1 MATIIAK
8 ANLGPHNS
16 IYFRYCK
23 WVFTFV
29 SIHYLVICQ
38 PSSRH
43 DPFDWIIYRKP
54 GAIRSFA
61 EGFSYVYIGTESAGI
76 YRYSIYGDRFEA
88 PITRAQGLASN
99 EITAIHFDKR
109 TGILWAATDES
120 LDYTYT
126 REGNWSSNKLDNYNL
141 LSGVKIE
148 QLGSSENYL
157 WALAGTLYLKLDRVS
172 GIFLGSMPFPDEME
186 INWSSGP
193 IRYAEGIDDLLMEY
207 TVMDGWLLN
216 LNTFISPSGK
226 PVRATSIYKGSTNA
240 LWVGSDSGIIFQGDP
255 YIKSFYPLTY
265 GLANTDVQ
273 AMTYEFP
280 SWVGGRAYP
289 GDPGAVTLADP
300 ERGYFTW
307 YEGET
312 AINVDQLEVFG
323 NCSVEN
329 EVWFGGQNAIY
340 VYNQKDDFWRTLDAA
355 RGLPVGRI
363 KALEPDTHFVWVAS
377 AYEIK
382 KINIKTKRSE
392 ASVLSS
398 SLQNNFVHDIA
409 LINNKL
415 WVSTE
420 YMLFCYDIN
429 SETLLPF
436 RYVGNVDSIINRIEP
451 MTKFFALHADETK
464 LYAGTN
470 QGIIAY
476 NNVNSSWKLIAEPT
490 IYNNDFV
497 RELNVFK
504 KQLFI
509 ITGRGLTRMNLKKQF
524 QRQYNYPFIGNVND
538 LHVTGHI
545 KVIDIANEWI
555 IILSLKLFFQIH
567 SGQSPTG
574 NNK

>member
-1 MATIIAK
+1 MAIIIAK
-8 ANLGPHNS
+8 VNLGLHNS
-16 IYFRYCK
+16 LYYRYCK
-23 WVFTFV
+23 WVFIFI
-29 SIHYLVICQ
+29 SIHCLILCQ

-43 DPFDWIIYRKP
+43 DPFDWIVYKKP
-54 GAIRSFA
+54 GKIRSFA
-61 EGFSYVYIGTESAGI
+61 EGFSYIYIGTESAGI

-109 TGILWAATDES
+109 TGTLWAATDES

-126 REGNWSSNKLDNYNL
+126 REGNWSSNNLDNYNL
-141 LSGVKIE
+141 LSSVKIE

-172 GIFLGSMPFPDEME
+172 GIFLGSFSFPDEME

-216 LNTFISPSGK
+216 LNTFISPVGK
-226 PVRATSIYKGSTNA
+226 SVRATSIYKGSTNT

-255 YIKSFYPLTY
+255 YMKSFYPLTF

-273 AMTYEFP
+273 AMTDEFP
-280 SWVGGRAYP
+280 SWVGGRTYP
-289 GDPGAVTLADP
+289 GNPGAVTLADP

-307 YEGET
+307 FEGET
-312 AINVDQLEVFG
+312 AINIDQLEVFG
-323 NCSVEN
+323 SCSVGN

-340 VYNQKDDFWRTLDAA
+340 VYNRKDDFWRTLDAA
-355 RGLPVGRI
+355 RGLPVGKI

-377 AYEIK
+377 AYEVK

-392 ASVLSS
+392 ASLLSS
-398 SLQNNFVHDIA
+398 LLQNNFVHDIV
-409 LINNKL
+409 LIKNKL

-436 RYVGNVDSIINRIEP
+436 RYVGNVDSIINRIET
-451 MTKFFALHADETK
+451 MTKFFALDSDENK

-476 NNVNSSWKLIAEPT
+476 NDVNSYWELVAEPT

-497 RELNVFK
+497 RELNIYK

-509 ITGRGLTRMNLKKQF
+509 ITDRGLTRMHMKKQF
-524 QRQYNYPFIGNVND
+524 KQQYNYPFIGNVND
-538 LHVTGHI
+538 IYVTR
-545 KVIDIANEWI
+545 D
-555 IILSLKLFFQIH
+555 KLWLA
-567 SGQSPTG
+567 T
-574 NNK
+574 NNGLIQFNWKKDL

>member
-1 MATIIAK
+1 MATIISK
-8 ANLGPHNS
+8 VNLGLHDTL
-16 IYFRYCK
+16 YYRYCK
-23 WVFTFV
+23 WIFTFI
-29 SIHYLVICQ
+29 SMHYLVLCQ
-38 PSSRH
+38 PSTRH
-43 DPFDWIIYRKP
+43 DPFDWIIYKKP
-54 GAIRSFA
+54 GKIRSFA
-61 EGFSYVYIGTESAGI
+61 EGFSYIYIGTGSAGI

-109 TGILWAATDES
+109 TGTLWAATDES

-172 GIFLGSMPFPDEME
+172 GIFLGSFPFPDEME

-193 IRYAEGIDDLLMEY
+193 IRYAEGIGELLMDY

-216 LNTFISPSGK
+216 LNTFISPFGK
-226 PVRATSIYKGSTNA
+226 HVRATSIYKGSTNT
-240 LWVGSDSGIIFQGDP
+240 LWVGSDSGIIFKGDP
-255 YIKSFYPLTY
+255 YMKSFYPLTY

-280 SWVGGRAYP
+280 SWVGGRTYL
-289 GDPGAVTLADP
+289 GDPGAVTLTDP

-307 YEGET
+307 FEGET
-312 AINVDQLEVFG
+312 TINIDQLEVFG
-323 NCSVEN
+323 NCSVGN
-329 EVWFGGQNAIY
+329 EVWFGGQNAIF
-340 VYNQKDDFWRTLDAA
+340 VYNRKDDFWRTLDAA

-363 KALEPDTHFVWVAS
+363 KVLEPDTHFVWVAS

-382 KINIKTKRSE
+382 KINIKSKRSE
-392 ASVLSS
+392 ASLLSS
-398 SLQNNFVHDIA
+398 SLQNNFVHDIV

-420 YMLFCYDIN
+420 YMLFCYDIY

-451 MTKFFALHADETK
+451 MTKFFALDSDENK

-476 NNVNSSWKLIAEPT
+476 NDVNSSWELVAEPT
-490 IYNNDFV
+490 VYNNDFI
-497 RELNVFK
+497 RELNIYK

-509 ITGRGLTRMNLKKQF
+509 ITNRGLTRMHMKKQF
-524 QRQYNYPFIGNVND
+524 QQQYNYPFIGNVND
-538 LHVTGHI
+538 LYVTR
-545 KVIDIANEWI
+545 D
-555 IILSLKLFFQIH
+555 KLWLATDNGLIQF
-567 SGQSPTG
+567 
-574 NNK
+574 NWKNDL

>member
-8 ANLGPHNS
+8 TNFGRHNT
-16 IYFRYCK
+16 IYHRYWK
-23 WVFTFV
+23 WIFTFV
-29 SIHYLVICQ
+29 SIHYFVICQ
-38 PSSRH
+38 PNSRH
-43 DPFDWIIYRKP
+43 DPFDWVIFRKP
-54 GAIRSFA
+54 GAIRSFT
-61 EGFSYVYIGTESAGI
+61 EGFSYIYIGTESAGI
-76 YRYSIYGDRFEA
+76 YRYSIYGHRFEV
-88 PITRAQGLASN
+88 PITRAQGLSSN

-109 TGILWAATDES
+109 TGTLWAATDES

-126 REGNWSSNKLDNYNL
+126 REGNWSSKRLDNYNL

-148 QLGSSENYL
+148 QLGSSKNYL

-193 IRYAEGIDDLLMEY
+193 IRYAEGVDDLLMEY

-216 LNTFISPSGK
+216 LDTFISPFGK
-226 PVRATSIYKGSTNA
+226 TVRATTIYKGSTNA

-255 YIKSFYPLTY
+255 YLKSFYPLTY

-280 SWVGGRAYP
+280 SWLGGRTYP
-289 GDPGAVTLADP
+289 GDPGAVTLVDP

-307 YEGET
+307 FEGET

-355 RGLPVGRI
+355 RGLPIGRI

-377 AYEIK
+377 AYEIE

-392 ASVLSS
+392 ASTLSG
-398 SLQNNFVHDIA
+398 SLQNNFIHDIA

-420 YMLFCYDIN
+420 YMLLCYDIY

-436 RYVGNVDSIINRIEP
+436 RHVGNIDAINDRLEP
-451 MTKFFALHADETK
+451 MTRFFALHADETK

-476 NNVNSSWKLIAEPT
+476 NNVNSSWELIAEPT

-497 RELNVFK
+497 KELNVYK

-509 ITGRGLTRMNLKKQF
+509 ITERGLIRMHMKRQF
-524 QRQYNYPFIGNVND
+524 QRLYNYPFIGIVND
-538 LHVTGHI
+538 LYVTRDRLWLATDNGLI
-545 KVIDIANEWI
+545 QFSWKKD
-555 IILSLKLFFQIH
+555 L
-567 SGQSPTG
+567 
-574 NNK
+574 

>member
-8 ANLGPHNS
+8 ANLGRHNS

-148 QLGSSENYL
+148 QLGSSKNYL
-157 WALAGTLYLKLDRVS
+157 WALVGTLYLKLDRVS

-216 LNTFISPSGK
+216 LNTFISPFGK
-226 PVRATSIYKGSTNA
+226 QVRATTIYKGSTNA

-255 YIKSFYPLTY
+255 YLKSFYPLTY
-265 GLANTDVQ
+265 GLANMDVQ
-273 AMTYEFP
+273 AMTNEFP
-280 SWVGGRAYP
+280 FWVGGRIYP

-307 YEGET
+307 FEGET
-312 AINVDQLEVFG
+312 EINVDQLEVFG
-323 NCSVEN
+323 NCRVDN
-329 EVWFGGQNAIY
+329 EVWFGGKNTIY

-355 RGLPVGRI
+355 RGLPIGRI
-363 KALEPDTHFVWVAS
+363 KVLEPDTHFVWVAT

-382 KINIKTKRSE
+382 KLNIKTKRSE

-398 SLQNNFVHDIA
+398 LLQNNFVHDIA

-420 YMLFCYDIN
+420 YMLFCYDIY

-436 RYVGNVDSIINRIEP
+436 RYVGNVDAIIDRIEP

-476 NNVNSSWKLIAEPT
+476 NNVNLSWELIAEPT

-497 RELNVFK
+497 KELNVYK

-509 ITGRGLTRMNLKKQF
+509 ITGRGLTRMDMKKQF

-538 LHVTGHI
+538 LYVMRDRLWLATDNGLI
-545 KVIDIANEWI
+545 QFNWKKD
-555 IILSLKLFFQIH
+555 L
-567 SGQSPTG
+567 
-574 NNK
+574 

>member
-8 ANLGPHNS
+8 TNFGRHNT
-16 IYFRYCK
+16 IYHRYWK
-23 WVFTFV
+23 WIFTFV
-29 SIHYLVICQ
+29 SIHYFVICQ
-38 PSSRH
+38 PNSRH
-43 DPFDWIIYRKP
+43 DPFDWVIFRKP
-54 GAIRSFA
+54 GAIRSFT
-61 EGFSYVYIGTESAGI
+61 EGFSYIYIGTESAGI
-76 YRYSIYGDRFEA
+76 YRYSIYGHRFEV
-88 PITRAQGLASN
+88 PITRAQGLSSN

-109 TGILWAATDES
+109 TGTLWAATDES

-126 REGNWSSNKLDNYNL
+126 REGNWSSKRLDNYNL

-148 QLGSSENYL
+148 QLGSSKNYL
-157 WALAGTLYLKLDRVS
+157 WALAGTLYLKLDRLS

-193 IRYAEGIDDLLMEY
+193 IRYAEGVDDLLMEY

-216 LNTFISPSGK
+216 LDTFISPFGK
-226 PVRATSIYKGSTNA
+226 TVRATTIYKGSTNA

-255 YIKSFYPLTY
+255 YMKSFYPLTY

-280 SWVGGRAYP
+280 SWLGGRTHP
-289 GDPGAVTLADP
+289 GDPGAVTLVDP

-307 YEGET
+307 FEGET

-355 RGLPVGRI
+355 RGLPIGRI

-392 ASVLSS
+392 ASTLSG
-398 SLQNNFVHDIA
+398 SLQNNFIHDIA

-420 YMLFCYDIN
+420 YMLLCYDID

-436 RYVGNVDSIINRIEP
+436 RHVGNVDAINDRLEP
-451 MTKFFALHADETK
+451 MTRFFALHADETK

-476 NNVNSSWKLIAEPT
+476 NNVNSSWEVIAEPT

-497 RELNVFK
+497 KELNVYK

-509 ITGRGLTRMNLKKQF
+509 ITERGLTRMHMKKQF
-524 QRQYNYPFIGNVND
+524 QRQYNYPFIGIVND
-538 LHVTGHI
+538 LYVTRDRLWLATDNGLI
-545 KVIDIANEWI
+545 QFSWKKD
-555 IILSLKLFFQIH
+555 L
-567 SGQSPTG
+567 
-574 NNK
+574 

>member
-8 ANLGPHNS
+8 TNFGRHNT
-16 IYFRYCK
+16 IYHRYWK
-23 WVFTFV
+23 WIFTFV
-29 SIHYLVICQ
+29 SIHYFVICQ
-38 PSSRH
+38 PNSRH
-43 DPFDWIIYRKP
+43 DPFDWVIFRKP
-54 GAIRSFA
+54 GAIRSFT
-61 EGFSYVYIGTESAGI
+61 EGFSYIYIGTESAGI
-76 YRYSIYGDRFEA
+76 YRYSIYGHRFEV
-88 PITRAQGLASN
+88 PITRAQGLSSN

-109 TGILWAATDES
+109 TGTLWAATDES

-126 REGNWSSNKLDNYNL
+126 REGNWSSKRLDNYNL

-148 QLGSSENYL
+148 QLGSSKNYL

-193 IRYAEGIDDLLMEY
+193 IRYAEGVDDLLMEY

-216 LNTFISPSGK
+216 LDTFISPFGK
-226 PVRATSIYKGSTNA
+226 TVRATTIYKGSTNA

-255 YIKSFYPLTY
+255 YLKSFYPLTY

-280 SWVGGRAYP
+280 SWLGGRTHP
-289 GDPGAVTLADP
+289 GDPGAVTLVDP

-307 YEGET
+307 FEGET

-355 RGLPVGRI
+355 RGLPIGRI

-377 AYEIK
+377 AYEIE

-392 ASVLSS
+392 ASTLSG
-398 SLQNNFVHDIA
+398 SLQNNFIHDIA

-420 YMLFCYDIN
+420 YMLLCYDIY

-436 RYVGNVDSIINRIEP
+436 RHVGNIDAINDRLEP
-451 MTKFFALHADETK
+451 MTRFFALHADETK

-476 NNVNSSWKLIAEPT
+476 NNVNSSWEVIAEPT

-497 RELNVFK
+497 KELNVYK

-509 ITGRGLTRMNLKKQF
+509 ITERGLTRMHMKKQF
-524 QRQYNYPFIGNVND
+524 QRQYNYPFIGIVND
-538 LHVTGHI
+538 LYVTRDRLWLATDNGLI
-545 KVIDIANEWI
+545 QFSWKKD
-555 IILSLKLFFQIH
+555 L
-567 SGQSPTG
+567 
-574 NNK
+574 

>member
-8 ANLGPHNS
+8 ANLGRQNFL
-16 IYFRYCK
+16 YYRYCK
-23 WVFTFV
+23 WVFTFI
-29 SIHYLVICQ
+29 SMHYLVLCQ
-38 PSSRH
+38 PNSRH

-54 GAIRSFA
+54 GTIRSFA
-61 EGFSYVYIGTESAGI
+61 EGFSYIYIGTESAGI
-76 YRYSIYGDRFEA
+76 YRYSIYGNRFEA

-99 EITAIHFDKR
+99 EIIAIHFDKR
-109 TGILWAATDES
+109 TGTLWAATDES

-126 REGNWSSNKLDNYNL
+126 REGNWSSNKLDSYNL

-172 GIFLGSMPFPDEME
+172 GVFLGSMAFPDEME

-193 IRYAEGIDDLLMEY
+193 IRYAEGINDLLMEY
-207 TVMDGWLLN
+207 SVMDGWLLN
-216 LNTFISPSGK
+216 LDTFISPFGK
-226 PVRATSIYKGSTNA
+226 TVRATTIYKGSTKA
-240 LWVGSDSGIIFQGDP
+240 LWVGTDSGIIFQGDP
-255 YIKSFYPLTY
+255 YMKSFYPLTY

-280 SWVGGRAYP
+280 SWVGGRIYP

-307 YEGET
+307 FEGET

-323 NCSVEN
+323 NCIVGN

-340 VYNQKDDFWRTLDAA
+340 VYNQKDDFWRTLDAT

-377 AYEIK
+377 AYEVK

-392 ASVLSS
+392 ASLLSRL
-398 SLQNNFVHDIA
+398 LQNNFVHDIV

-451 MTKFFALHADETK
+451 MTKFFALDSDENK

-476 NNVNSSWKLIAEPT
+476 NDVNSYWELVAEPT

-497 RELNVFK
+497 RELNIYK

-509 ITGRGLTRMNLKKQF
+509 ITDRGLTRMHMKKQF
-524 QRQYNYPFIGNVND
+524 KQQYNYPFIGNVND
-538 LHVTGHI
+538 IYVTR
-545 KVIDIANEWI
+545 D
-555 IILSLKLFFQIH
+555 KLWLATDNGLIQF
-567 SGQSPTG
+567 
-574 NNK
+574 NWKKDL

>member
-1 MATIIAK
+1 M
-8 ANLGPHNS
+8 
-16 IYFRYCK
+16 
-23 WVFTFV
+23 
-29 SIHYLVICQ
+29 HYLVLCQ
-38 PSSRH
+38 PSTRH
-43 DPFDWIIYRKP
+43 DPFDWIIYKKP
-54 GAIRSFA
+54 GKIRSFA
-61 EGFSYVYIGTESAGI
+61 EGFSYIYIGTGSAGI

-109 TGILWAATDES
+109 TGTLWAATDES

-172 GIFLGSMPFPDEME
+172 GIFLGSFPFPDEME

-193 IRYAEGIDDLLMEY
+193 IRYAEGIGELLMDY

-216 LNTFISPSGK
+216 LNTFISPFGK
-226 PVRATSIYKGSTNA
+226 YVRATSIYKGSTNT
-240 LWVGSDSGIIFQGDP
+240 LWVGSDSGIIFKGDP
-255 YIKSFYPLTY
+255 YMKSFYPLTY

-280 SWVGGRAYP
+280 SWVGGRTYP
-289 GDPGAVTLADP
+289 GDPGAVTLTDP

-307 YEGET
+307 FEGET
-312 AINVDQLEVFG
+312 TINIDQLEVFG
-323 NCSVEN
+323 NCSVGN
-329 EVWFGGQNAIY
+329 EVWFGGKNAIF
-340 VYNQKDDFWRTLDAA
+340 VYNRKDDFWRTLDAA

-363 KALEPDTHFVWVAS
+363 KVLEPDTHFVWVAS

-382 KINIKTKRSE
+382 KINIKSKRSE
-392 ASVLSS
+392 ASLLSS
-398 SLQNNFVHDIA
+398 SLQNNFVHDIV

-420 YMLFCYDIN
+420 YMLFCYDIY

-451 MTKFFALHADETK
+451 MTKFFALDSDENK

-476 NNVNSSWKLIAEPT
+476 NDVNSSWELVAEPT
-490 IYNNDFV
+490 VYNNDFI
-497 RELNVFK
+497 RELNIYK

-509 ITGRGLTRMNLKKQF
+509 ITDRGLTRMHMKKQF
-524 QRQYNYPFIGNVND
+524 QQHYNYPFIGNVND
-538 LHVTGHI
+538 LYVTRDRLWLATDNGLI
-545 KVIDIANEWI
+545 QFNWKND
-555 IILSLKLFFQIH
+555 L
-567 SGQSPTG
+567 
-574 NNK
+574 

>member
-8 ANLGPHNS
+8 ANLGRQNFL
-16 IYFRYCK
+16 YYRYCK
-23 WVFTFV
+23 WVFTFI
-29 SIHYLVICQ
+29 SIHYLVLCQ

-54 GAIRSFA
+54 GTIRSFA
-61 EGFSYVYIGTESAGI
+61 EGFSYIYIGTESAGI

-99 EITAIHFDKR
+99 EIIAIHFDKR
-109 TGILWAATDES
+109 TGTLWAATDES

-126 REGNWSSNKLDNYNL
+126 REGNWSSNKLDSYNL

-172 GIFLGSMPFPDEME
+172 GIFLGSMAFPDEME

-193 IRYAEGIDDLLMEY
+193 IRYAEGINDLLMEY
-207 TVMDGWLLN
+207 SVMDGWLLN
-216 LNTFISPSGK
+216 LDTFISPFGK
-226 PVRATSIYKGSTNA
+226 TVRATTIYKGSTNA
-240 LWVGSDSGIIFQGDP
+240 LWVGTDSGIIFQGDP
-255 YIKSFYPLTY
+255 YMKSFYPLTY

-280 SWVGGRAYP
+280 SWVGGRTYP

-307 YEGET
+307 FEGET
-312 AINVDQLEVFG
+312 EINVDQLEVFG
-323 NCSVEN
+323 NCIVGN

-377 AYEIK
+377 AYEIE

-398 SLQNNFVHDIA
+398 SLQNNFIHDIA

-420 YMLFCYDIN
+420 YMLFCYDID

-436 RYVGNVDSIINRIEP
+436 RYVGNVDAIIDRIEP
-451 MTKFFALHADETK
+451 MTKIFALHADETK
-464 LYAGTN
+464 LYVGTN

-476 NNVNSSWKLIAEPT
+476 NIVNSSWELIAEPT

-497 RELNVFK
+497 SELNVYK

-509 ITGRGLTRMNLKKQF
+509 ITERGLIRLHMKNQF

-538 LHVTGHI
+538 LYVTRDRLWLATDNGLI
-545 KVIDIANEWI
+545 QFSWKKD
-555 IILSLKLFFQIH
+555 L
-567 SGQSPTG
+567 
-574 NNK
+574 

>member
-8 ANLGPHNS
+8 VNLGLHNPL
-16 IYFRYCK
+16 YYRYCK
-23 WVFTFV
+23 WVFAFI
-29 SIHYLVICQ
+29 SIHYLVLCQ

-43 DPFDWIIYRKP
+43 DPFDWIVYKKP
-54 GAIRSFA
+54 GKIRSFA
-61 EGFSYVYIGTESAGI
+61 EGFSYIYIGTESAGI
-76 YRYSIYGDRFEA
+76 YRYSIYGDRFEP

-109 TGILWAATDES
+109 TGTLWAATDES

-141 LSGVKIE
+141 LSSVKIE

-172 GIFLGSMPFPDEME
+172 GTFLGSFSFPDEME

-216 LNTFISPSGK
+216 LNTFISPVGK
-226 PVRATSIYKGSTNA
+226 PVRATSIYRGSTNT

-255 YIKSFYPLTY
+255 YMKSFYPLTF

-300 ERGYFTW
+300 DRGYFTW
-307 YEGET
+307 IEGET
-312 AINVDQLEVFG
+312 VINVDQLEVFG
-323 NCSVEN
+323 NCSIGN

-377 AYEIK
+377 AYEVK

-392 ASVLSS
+392 ASLLSS
-398 SLQNNFVHDIA
+398 LLQNNFVHDIV

-451 MTKFFALHADETK
+451 MTKFFALDSYENK

-470 QGIIAY
+470 QGIIVY
-476 NNVNSSWKLIAEPT
+476 NDVNSYWELVAEPT

-497 RELNVFK
+497 RELNIYK

-509 ITGRGLTRMNLKKQF
+509 ITDRGLTRMQMENQFKQ
-524 QRQYNYPFIGNVND
+524 QYNYPFIGNVND
-538 LHVTGHI
+538 IYVTR
-545 KVIDIANEWI
+545 D
-555 IILSLKLFFQIH
+555 KLWLATDNGLIQF
-567 SGQSPTG
+567 
-574 NNK
+574 NWKKDL

>member
-8 ANLGPHNS
+8 ANFGRPNS
-16 IYFRYCK
+16 LYYRYCK
-23 WVFTFV
+23 WIFAFIN
-29 SIHYLVICQ
+29 IHYLVFCQ

-43 DPFDWIIYRKP
+43 DPFDWIVYRKP
-54 GAIRSFA
+54 GTIRSFA
-61 EGFSYVYIGTESAGI
+61 EGFSYIYIGTESAGI

-99 EITAIHFDKR
+99 EISAIHFDKR
-109 TGILWAATDES
+109 TGTLWAATDES

-193 IRYAEGIDDLLMEY
+193 IRYAEGINDLLMEY
-207 TVMDGWLLN
+207 SVMDGWLLN
-216 LNTFISPSGK
+216 LDTFISPLGK
-226 PVRATSIYKGSTNA
+226 TVRATTIYKGRTNA
-240 LWVGSDSGIIFQGDP
+240 LWVGTESGIIFQGDP
-255 YIKSFYPLTY
+255 YMKSFYPLTY

-307 YEGET
+307 FEGEMS
-312 AINVDQLEVFG
+312 INVDQLEVFG
-323 NCSVEN
+323 NCSVAN
-329 EVWFGGQNAIY
+329 EVWFGGQNTIY
-340 VYNQKDDFWRTLDAA
+340 VYNQKDDFWRTLDVA

-398 SLQNNFVHDIA
+398 SLQNNFIHDIA

-429 SETLLPF
+429 SETMLPF
-436 RYVGNVDSIINRIEP
+436 RYVGNVDAIIDRIEP
-451 MTKFFALHADETK
+451 MTKFFALDSYETT

-476 NNVNSSWKLIAEPT
+476 NDVNSSWELIAEPT

-497 RELNVFK
+497 RELNVYK

-509 ITGRGLTRMNLKKQF
+509 ITDRGLIRFHMKKQF
-524 QRQYNYPFIGNVND
+524 RRQYNYPFIGNVND
-538 LHVTGHI
+538 LYVTRDRLWLATDNGLI
-545 KVIDIANEWI
+545 QFSWKKD
-555 IILSLKLFFQIH
+555 L
-567 SGQSPTG
+567 
-574 NNK
+574 

>member
-1 MATIIAK
+1 MATIISK
-8 ANLGPHNS
+8 VNLGLHDTL
-16 IYFRYCK
+16 YYRYCN
-23 WVFTFV
+23 WIFTFI
-29 SIHYLVICQ
+29 SMHYLVLCQ
-38 PSSRH
+38 PSTRH
-43 DPFDWIIYRKP
+43 DPFDWIIYKKP
-54 GAIRSFA
+54 GKIRSFA
-61 EGFSYVYIGTESAGI
+61 EGFSYIYIGTGSAGI

-109 TGILWAATDES
+109 TGTLWAATDES

-172 GIFLGSMPFPDEME
+172 GIFLGSFPFPDEME

-193 IRYAEGIDDLLMEY
+193 IRYAEGIGELLMDY

-216 LNTFISPSGK
+216 LNTFISPFGK
-226 PVRATSIYKGSTNA
+226 YVRATSIYKGSTNA
-240 LWVGSDSGIIFQGDP
+240 LWVGSDSGIIFKGDP
-255 YIKSFYPLTY
+255 YMKSFYPLTY

-280 SWVGGRAYP
+280 SWVGGRTYP
-289 GDPGAVTLADP
+289 GDPGAVTLTDP

-307 YEGET
+307 FEGET
-312 AINVDQLEVFG
+312 TINIDQLEVFG
-323 NCSVEN
+323 NCSVGN
-329 EVWFGGQNAIY
+329 EVWFGGKNAIY
-340 VYNQKDDFWRTLDAA
+340 VYNRKDDFWRTLDAA

-363 KALEPDTHFVWVAS
+363 KVLEPDTHFVWVAS

-382 KINIKTKRSE
+382 KINIKSKRSE
-392 ASVLSS
+392 ASLLSS
-398 SLQNNFVHDIA
+398 SLQNNFIHDIV
-409 LINNKL
+409 LINIKL

-420 YMLFCYDIN
+420 YMLFCYDIY

-451 MTKFFALHADETK
+451 MTKFFALDSDENK

-470 QGIIAY
+470 QGIISY
-476 NNVNSSWKLIAEPT
+476 NDVNSYWELVAEPT

-497 RELNVFK
+497 RELNIYK

-509 ITGRGLTRMNLKKQF
+509 ITDRGLTRMHMKKQF
-524 QRQYNYPFIGNVND
+524 QQQYNYPFIGNVND
-538 LHVTGHI
+538 LYVTR
-545 KVIDIANEWI
+545 D
-555 IILSLKLFFQIH
+555 KLWLATDNGLIQF
-567 SGQSPTG
+567 
-574 NNK
+574 NWKNDL

>member
-8 ANLGPHNS
+8 TNFGRHNT
-16 IYFRYCK
+16 IYHRYWK
-23 WVFTFV
+23 WIFTFV
-29 SIHYLVICQ
+29 SIHYFVICQ
-38 PSSRH
+38 PNSRH
-43 DPFDWIIYRKP
+43 DPFDWVIFRKP
-54 GAIRSFA
+54 GAIRSFT
-61 EGFSYVYIGTESAGI
+61 EGFSYIYIGTESAGI
-76 YRYSIYGDRFEA
+76 YRYSIYGHRFEV
-88 PITRAQGLASN
+88 PITRAQGLSSN

-109 TGILWAATDES
+109 TGTLWAATDES

-126 REGNWSSNKLDNYNL
+126 REGNWSSKRLDNYNL

-148 QLGSSENYL
+148 QLGSSKNYL
-157 WALAGTLYLKLDRVS
+157 WALAGTLYLKLDRLS

-193 IRYAEGIDDLLMEY
+193 IRYAEGVDDLLMEY
-207 TVMDGWLLN
+207 TVMAGWLLN
-216 LNTFISPSGK
+216 LDTFISPFGK
-226 PVRATSIYKGSTNA
+226 TVRATTIYKGSTNA

-255 YIKSFYPLTY
+255 YLKSFYPLTY

-280 SWVGGRAYP
+280 SWLGGRTHP
-289 GDPGAVTLADP
+289 GDPGAVTLVDP

-307 YEGET
+307 FEGET

-355 RGLPVGRI
+355 RGLPIGRI
-363 KALEPDTHFVWVAS
+363 KAIEPDTHFVWVAS
-377 AYEIK
+377 AYEIE

-392 ASVLSS
+392 ASTLSG
-398 SLQNNFVHDIA
+398 SLQNNFIHDIA

-420 YMLFCYDIN
+420 YMLFCYDID

-436 RYVGNVDSIINRIEP
+436 RHVGNVDAINDRLEP
-451 MTKFFALHADETK
+451 MTRFFALHADETK

-476 NNVNSSWKLIAEPT
+476 NNVNSSWEVIAEPT

-497 RELNVFK
+497 KELNVYK

-509 ITGRGLTRMNLKKQF
+509 ITDRGLTRMHMKKQF
-524 QRQYNYPFIGNVND
+524 HRQYNYPFIGIVND
-538 LHVTGHI
+538 LYVTRDRLWLATDNGLI
-545 KVIDIANEWI
+545 QFSWKKD
-555 IILSLKLFFQIH
+555 L
-567 SGQSPTG
+567 
-574 NNK
+574 

>member
-1 MATIIAK
+1 MATIISK
-8 ANLGPHNS
+8 VNLGLHDTL
-16 IYFRYCK
+16 YYRYCK
-23 WVFTFV
+23 WIFTF
-29 SIHYLVICQ
+29 INMHYLVLCQ
-38 PSSRH
+38 PSTRH
-43 DPFDWIIYRKP
+43 DPFDWIIYKKP
-54 GAIRSFA
+54 GKIRSFA
-61 EGFSYVYIGTESAGI
+61 EGFSYIYIGTGSAGI

-109 TGILWAATDES
+109 TGTLWAATDES

-172 GIFLGSMPFPDEME
+172 GIFLGSFPFPDEME

-193 IRYAEGIDDLLMEY
+193 IRYAEGIGELLMDY

-216 LNTFISPSGK
+216 LNTFISPFGK
-226 PVRATSIYKGSTNA
+226 YVRATSIYKGSTNT
-240 LWVGSDSGIIFQGDP
+240 LWVGSDSGIIFKGDP
-255 YIKSFYPLTY
+255 YMKSFYPLTY

-280 SWVGGRAYP
+280 SWVGGRTYP
-289 GDPGAVTLADP
+289 GDPGAVTLTDP

-307 YEGET
+307 FEGET
-312 AINVDQLEVFG
+312 TINIDQLEVFG
-323 NCSVEN
+323 NCSVGN
-329 EVWFGGQNAIY
+329 EVWFGGKNAIF
-340 VYNQKDDFWRTLDAA
+340 VYNRKDDFWRTLDAA

-363 KALEPDTHFVWVAS
+363 KVLAPDTHFVWVAS

-382 KINIKTKRSE
+382 KINIKSKRSE
-392 ASVLSS
+392 ASLLSS
-398 SLQNNFVHDIA
+398 SLQNNFIHDIV

-420 YMLFCYDIN
+420 YMLFCYDIY

-451 MTKFFALHADETK
+451 MTKFFALDSDENK

-476 NNVNSSWKLIAEPT
+476 NDVNSSWELVAEPT
-490 IYNNDFV
+490 VYNNDFI
-497 RELNVFK
+497 RELNIYK

-509 ITGRGLTRMNLKKQF
+509 ITDRGLTRMHMKKQF
-524 QRQYNYPFIGNVND
+524 QQHYNYPFIGNVND
-538 LHVTGHI
+538 LYVTRDRLWLATDNGLI
-545 KVIDIANEWI
+545 QFNWKND
-555 IILSLKLFFQIH
+555 L
-567 SGQSPTG
+567 
-574 NNK
+574 

>member
-8 ANLGPHNS
+8 ANLGHHNS
-16 IYFRYCK
+16 LYYRYCK
-23 WVFTFV
+23 LVFTFI
-29 SIHYLVICQ
+29 SIHYLVLCQ

-54 GAIRSFA
+54 GTIRSFA
-61 EGFSYVYIGTESAGI
+61 EGFSYIYIGTESAGI

-99 EITAIHFDKR
+99 EISAIHFDKR
-109 TGILWAATDES
+109 TGTLWAATDES

-141 LSGVKIE
+141 LSGVKIK

-193 IRYAEGIDDLLMEY
+193 IRYAEGINDLLMEY
-207 TVMDGWLLN
+207 SVMDGWLLN
-216 LNTFISPSGK
+216 LDTFISPFGK
-226 PVRATSIYKGSTNA
+226 TVRSTTIYKGNTNA
-240 LWVGSDSGIIFQGDP
+240 LWVGTDSGIIFQGDP
-255 YIKSFYPLTY
+255 YMKSFYPLTY

-280 SWVGGRAYP
+280 SWVGGRTYP

-307 YEGET
+307 FEGET
-312 AINVDQLEVFG
+312 EINVDQLEVFG
-323 NCSVEN
+323 NCIVGN

-377 AYEIK
+377 AYEIE

-398 SLQNNFVHDIA
+398 SLQNNFIHDIA

-420 YMLFCYDIN
+420 YMLFCYDID

-436 RYVGNVDSIINRIEP
+436 RYVGNVDAIIDRIEP
-451 MTKFFALHADETK
+451 MTKIFALHADETK
-464 LYAGTN
+464 LYVGTN

-476 NNVNSSWKLIAEPT
+476 NIVNSSWELIAEPT

-497 RELNVFK
+497 RELNVYK

-509 ITGRGLTRMNLKKQF
+509 ITERGLIRLHMKKQF
-524 QRQYNYPFIGNVND
+524 QRQYNYSFIGNVND
-538 LHVTGHI
+538 LYVTGDRLWLATDNGLI
-545 KVIDIANEWI
+545 QFNWKKD
-555 IILSLKLFFQIH
+555 L
-567 SGQSPTG
+567 
-574 NNK
+574 

>member
-8 ANLGPHNS
+8 ANLGRHNLL
-16 IYFRYCK
+16 YYRYCK
-23 WVFTFV
+23 WVFTFI
-29 SIHYLVICQ
+29 SIHYLVLCQ

-43 DPFDWIIYRKP
+43 DPFDWIVYKKP
-54 GAIRSFA
+54 GKIRSFA
-61 EGFSYVYIGTESAGI
+61 EGFSYIYIGTESAGI

-109 TGILWAATDES
+109 TGTLWAATDES

-126 REGNWSSNKLDNYNL
+126 REGNWTSNKLDNYNL

-172 GIFLGSMPFPDEME
+172 GIFLGSFPFPDEMG

-216 LNTFISPSGK
+216 LNTFISPVGK
-226 PVRATSIYKGSTNA
+226 PVRATSIYKGSTNT

-255 YIKSFYPLTY
+255 YMKSFYPLTY

-289 GDPGAVTLADP
+289 GDPGAVTLVDP

-323 NCSVEN
+323 SCSVDN

-340 VYNQKDDFWRTLDAA
+340 VYNRKDDFWRTLDAT

-363 KALEPDTHFVWVAS
+363 KAL
-377 AYEIK
+377 
-382 KINIKTKRSE
+382 
-392 ASVLSS
+392 
-398 SLQNNFVHDIA
+398 
-409 LINNKL
+409 
-415 WVSTE
+415 
-420 YMLFCYDIN
+420 
-429 SETLLPF
+429 
-436 RYVGNVDSIINRIEP
+436 
-451 MTKFFALHADETK
+451 
-464 LYAGTN
+464 
-470 QGIIAY
+470 
-476 NNVNSSWKLIAEPT
+476 
-490 IYNNDFV
+490 
-497 RELNVFK
+497 
-504 KQLFI
+504 
-509 ITGRGLTRMNLKKQF
+509 
-524 QRQYNYPFIGNVND
+524 
-538 LHVTGHI
+538 
-545 KVIDIANEWI
+545 
-555 IILSLKLFFQIH
+555 
-567 SGQSPTG
+567 
-574 NNK
+574 

>member
-1 MATIIAK
+1 MATINSK
-8 ANLGPHNS
+8 TNFGRNNS
-16 IYFRYCK
+16 IYYHYCK

-29 SIHYLVICQ
+29 SIQYFVICQ
-38 PSSRH
+38 PNSRH
-43 DPFDWIIYRKP
+43 DPFDWVIFRKP
-54 GAIRSFA
+54 GAIRSFT
-61 EGFSYVYIGTESAGI
+61 EGFSYIYIGTESAGI
-76 YRYSIYGDRFEA
+76 YRYSIYGHRFEV
-88 PITRAQGLASN
+88 PITRAQGLSSN

-109 TGILWAATDES
+109 TGTLWAATDES

-126 REGNWSSNKLDNYNL
+126 REGNWSSKRLDNYNL

-148 QLGSSENYL
+148 QLGSSKNYL

-193 IRYAEGIDDLLMEY
+193 IRYAEGVDDLLMEY

-216 LNTFISPSGK
+216 LDTFISPFGK
-226 PVRATSIYKGSTNA
+226 TVRATTIYKSSTNA

-255 YIKSFYPLTY
+255 YMKSFYPLTY

-280 SWVGGRAYP
+280 SWLGGRTYP
-289 GDPGAVTLADP
+289 GDPGAVTLVDP

-307 YEGET
+307 FEGET

-355 RGLPVGRI
+355 RGLPIGRI

-377 AYEIK
+377 AYEIE

-392 ASVLSS
+392 ASTLSG
-398 SLQNNFVHDIA
+398 SLQNNFIHDIA

-420 YMLFCYDIN
+420 YMLLCYDIY

-436 RYVGNVDSIINRIEP
+436 RHVGNIDAINDRLEP
-451 MTKFFALHADETK
+451 MTRFFALHADETK

-476 NNVNSSWKLIAEPT
+476 NNVNSSWELIAEPT

-497 RELNVFK
+497 KELNVYK

-509 ITGRGLTRMNLKKQF
+509 ITERGLIRMHMKRQF
-524 QRQYNYPFIGNVND
+524 QRQYNYPFIGIVND
-538 LHVTGHI
+538 LYVTRDRLWLATDNGLI
-545 KVIDIANEWI
+545 QFSWKKD
-555 IILSLKLFFQIH
+555 L
-567 SGQSPTG
+567 
-574 NNK
+574 

>member
-8 ANLGPHNS
+8 VNLGLRKSFYYHYS
-16 IYFRYCK
+16 K
-23 WVFTFV
+23 WVFTFI
-29 SIHYLVICQ
+29 SIHYLILCQ

-43 DPFDWIIYRKP
+43 DPFDWIMYRKP
-54 GAIRSFA
+54 GTIRSFA
-61 EGFSYVYIGTESAGI
+61 EGFSYIYIGTESAGI
-76 YRYSIYGDRFEA
+76 YRYSIYGDRFES
-88 PITRAQGLASN
+88 PITRAQGLANN

-109 TGILWAATDES
+109 TGTLWAATDES

-126 REGNWSSNKLDNYNL
+126 REGNWSSNKLDSYNL
-141 LSGVKIE
+141 LSGVKIK
-148 QLGSSENYL
+148 QFGSTENYL

-193 IRYAEGIDDLLMEY
+193 IRYDEGINDLLMEY
-207 TVMDGWLLN
+207 SVMEGWLLN
-216 LNTFISPSGK
+216 LDTFISPFGET
-226 PVRATSIYKGSTNA
+226 VRVTTIYKGSTNA
-240 LWVGSDSGIIFQGDP
+240 LWAGTDSGIIFKGDP
-255 YIKSFYPLTY
+255 YMKSFYPLTY
-265 GLANTDVQ
+265 GLANTNVQ

-280 SWVGGRAYP
+280 SWVGGRTYP

-307 YEGET
+307 FEGKM

-323 NCSVEN
+323 NCSVGN

-355 RGLPVGRI
+355 RGLPIGRI
-363 KALEPDTHFVWVAS
+363 KALEPDTHYVWVAS
-377 AYEIK
+377 AYGIE

-392 ASVLSS
+392 ASVLSN
-398 SLQNNFVHDIA
+398 SLRNNFIHDIA

-415 WVSTE
+415 WISTE

-429 SETLLPF
+429 SETLFPF
-436 RYVGNVDSIINRIEP
+436 RYVGNVDAIIDRIEP
-451 MTKFFALHADETK
+451 MTKIFALHADETK
-464 LYAGTN
+464 LYVGTN

-476 NNVNSSWKLIAEPT
+476 NIVNSSWQLIAEPT
-490 IYNNDFV
+490 IYNNDFI
-497 RELNVFK
+497 RKLNVYK

-509 ITGRGLTRMNLKKQF
+509 ITERGLTRLHMKKQF

-538 LHVTGHI
+538 LYVTGERLWLATDNGLI
-545 KVIDIANEWI
+545 QFSWKKD
-555 IILSLKLFFQIH
+555 L
-567 SGQSPTG
+567 
-574 NNK
+574 

>member
-1 MATIIAK
+1 MATIIVK
-8 ANLGPHNS
+8 TNFGRHNT
-16 IYFRYCK
+16 IYHRYWK
-23 WVFTFV
+23 WIFTFV
-29 SIHYLVICQ
+29 SIHYFVICQ
-38 PSSRH
+38 PNSRH
-43 DPFDWIIYRKP
+43 DPFDWVIFRKP
-54 GAIRSFA
+54 GAIRSFT
-61 EGFSYVYIGTESAGI
+61 EGFSYIYIGTESAGI
-76 YRYSIYGDRFEA
+76 YRYSIYGHRFEV
-88 PITRAQGLASN
+88 PITRAQGLSSN

-109 TGILWAATDES
+109 TGTLWAATDES

-126 REGNWSSNKLDNYNL
+126 REGNWSSKRLDNYNL

-148 QLGSSENYL
+148 QLGSSKNYL
-157 WALAGTLYLKLDRVS
+157 WALAGTLYLKLDRLS

-193 IRYAEGIDDLLMEY
+193 IRYAEGVDDLLMEY

-216 LNTFISPSGK
+216 LDTFISPFGK
-226 PVRATSIYKGSTNA
+226 TVRATTIYKGSTNA

-255 YIKSFYPLTY
+255 YLKSFYPLTY

-280 SWVGGRAYP
+280 SWLGGRTHP
-289 GDPGAVTLADP
+289 GDPGAVTLVDP

-307 YEGET
+307 FEGET

-355 RGLPVGRI
+355 RGLPIGRI

-392 ASVLSS
+392 ASTLSG
-398 SLQNNFVHDIA
+398 SLQNNFIHDIA

-420 YMLFCYDIN
+420 YMLLCYDID

-436 RYVGNVDSIINRIEP
+436 RHVGNVDAINDRLEP
-451 MTKFFALHADETK
+451 MTRFFALHADETK

-476 NNVNSSWKLIAEPT
+476 NNVNSSWEVIAEPT

-497 RELNVFK
+497 KELNVYK

-509 ITGRGLTRMNLKKQF
+509 ITERGLTRMHMKKQF
-524 QRQYNYPFIGNVND
+524 QRQYNYPFIGIVND
-538 LHVTGHI
+538 LYVTRDRLWLATDNGLI
-545 KVIDIANEWI
+545 QFSWKKD
-555 IILSLKLFFQIH
+555 L
-567 SGQSPTG
+567 
-574 NNK
+574 

>member
-1 MATIIAK
+1 MATIIVK
-8 ANLGPHNS
+8 TNFGRHNT
-16 IYFRYCK
+16 IYHRYWK
-23 WVFTFV
+23 WIFTFV
-29 SIHYLVICQ
+29 SIHYFVIFQ
-38 PSSRH
+38 PNSRH
-43 DPFDWIIYRKP
+43 DPFDWVIFRKP
-54 GAIRSFA
+54 GAIRSFT
-61 EGFSYVYIGTESAGI
+61 EGFSYIYIGTESAGI
-76 YRYSIYGDRFEA
+76 YRYSIYGHRFEV
-88 PITRAQGLASN
+88 PITRAQGLSSN

-109 TGILWAATDES
+109 TGTLWAATDES

-126 REGNWSSNKLDNYNL
+126 REGNWSSKRLDNYNL

-148 QLGSSENYL
+148 QLGSSKNYL
-157 WALAGTLYLKLDRVS
+157 WALAGTLYLKLDRLS

-193 IRYAEGIDDLLMEY
+193 IRYAEGVDDLLMEY

-216 LNTFISPSGK
+216 LDTFISPFGK
-226 PVRATSIYKGSTNA
+226 TVRATTIYKGSTNA

-255 YIKSFYPLTY
+255 YLKSFYPLTY

-280 SWVGGRAYP
+280 SWLGGRTYP
-289 GDPGAVTLADP
+289 GDPGAVTLVDP

-307 YEGET
+307 FEGET

-340 VYNQKDDFWRTLDAA
+340 VYNQKDDFWRTLDAT
-355 RGLPVGRI
+355 RGLPIGRI

-392 ASVLSS
+392 ASTLSG
-398 SLQNNFVHDIA
+398 SLQNNFIHDIA

-420 YMLFCYDIN
+420 YMLLCYDID

-436 RYVGNVDSIINRIEP
+436 RHVGNVDAINDRLEP
-451 MTKFFALHADETK
+451 MTRFFALHADETK

-476 NNVNSSWKLIAEPT
+476 NNVNSSWEVIAEPT

-497 RELNVFK
+497 KELNVYK

-509 ITGRGLTRMNLKKQF
+509 ITERGLTRMHMKKQF
-524 QRQYNYPFIGNVND
+524 QRQYNYPFIGIVND
-538 LHVTGHI
+538 LYVTRDRLWLATDNGLI
-545 KVIDIANEWI
+545 QFSWKKD
-555 IILSLKLFFQIH
+555 L
-567 SGQSPTG
+567 
-574 NNK
+574 

>member
-8 ANLGPHNS
+8 VNLGLRKSFYYHYS
-16 IYFRYCK
+16 K
-23 WVFTFV
+23 WVFTFI
-29 SIHYLVICQ
+29 SIHYLILCQ

-43 DPFDWIIYRKP
+43 DPFDWIMYRKP
-54 GAIRSFA
+54 GTIRSFA
-61 EGFSYVYIGTESAGI
+61 EGFSYIYIGTESAGI
-76 YRYSIYGDRFEA
+76 YRYSIYGDRFES
-88 PITRAQGLASN
+88 PITRAQGLANN

-109 TGILWAATDES
+109 TGTLWAATDES

-141 LSGVKIE
+141 FSGVKIE

-157 WALAGTLYLKLDRVS
+157 WAMAGALYLKLDRVS
-172 GIFLGSMPFPDEME
+172 GIFLGSMAFPDEME

-193 IRYAEGIDDLLMEY
+193 IRYTERINDMLMDY
-207 TVMDGWLLN
+207 SALDGWLIN
-216 LNTFISPSGK
+216 LDTFISPFGK
-226 PVRATSIYKGSTNA
+226 TVRATTIYKGSTNA
-240 LWVGSDSGIIFQGDP
+240 LWVGTDSGIIFKGDP
-255 YIKSFYPLTY
+255 YMKSFYPLTY

-280 SWVGGRAYP
+280 SWVGGRTYLS
-289 GDPGAVTLADP
+289 DPGAVTLADP

-307 YEGET
+307 FEGET

-323 NCSVEN
+323 NCIVGN
-329 EVWFGGQNAIY
+329 EVWFGGQNTIY

-355 RGLPVGRI
+355 RGLPDGRI

-377 AYEIK
+377 AYEIE

-392 ASVLSS
+392 ASVLGS
-398 SLQNNFVHDIA
+398 SLQNNFIHDIA

-420 YMLFCYDIN
+420 YMLFCYDID
-429 SETLLPF
+429 SEILLPF
-436 RYVGNVDSIINRIEP
+436 RYVGNVDAIIDRIEP
-451 MTKFFALHADETK
+451 MTKIFALHADETK
-464 LYAGTN
+464 LYVGTN

-476 NNVNSSWKLIAEPT
+476 NIVNSSWELIAEPT

-497 RELNVFK
+497 RELNVYK

-509 ITGRGLTRMNLKKQF
+509 ITERGLIRLHMKKQF
-524 QRQYNYPFIGNVND
+524 QQQYNYPFISNVND
-538 LHVTGHI
+538 LYVTRDRLWLATDNGLI
-545 KVIDIANEWI
+545 QFSWKKD
-555 IILSLKLFFQIH
+555 L
-567 SGQSPTG
+567 
-574 NNK
+574 

>member
-8 ANLGPHNS
+8 ANIGRHNLL
-16 IYFRYCK
+16 YNRYCK
-23 WVFTFV
+23 WVFTFI
-29 SIHYLVICQ
+29 SMHYLVLCQ

-54 GAIRSFA
+54 GTIRSFA
-61 EGFSYVYIGTESAGI
+61 EGFSYIYIGTESAGI
-76 YRYSIYGDRFEA
+76 YRYSIYGNRFEA

-99 EITAIHFDKR
+99 EIIAIHFDKR
-109 TGILWAATDES
+109 TGTLWAATDES

-126 REGNWSSNKLDNYNL
+126 REGNWSSNKLDSYNL

-148 QLGSSENYL
+148 QLGSSKNYL

-172 GIFLGSMPFPDEME
+172 GVFLGSMAFPDEME

-193 IRYAEGIDDLLMEY
+193 IRYAEGINNLLMDY
-207 TVMDGWLLN
+207 SVMDGWLLN
-216 LNTFISPSGK
+216 LDTFISPFGK
-226 PVRATSIYKGSTNA
+226 TVRTTTIYKGSTNA
-240 LWVGSDSGIIFQGDP
+240 LWVGTDSGIIFQGDP
-255 YIKSFYPLTY
+255 YMKSFYPLTY

-280 SWVGGRAYP
+280 SWVGGRTYP

-307 YEGET
+307 FEGET
-312 AINVDQLEVFG
+312 EINVDQLEVFG
-323 NCSVEN
+323 NCIVGN
-329 EVWFGGQNAIY
+329 EVWFGGQNTIY

-355 RGLPVGRI
+355 RGLPAGRI

-398 SLQNNFVHDIA
+398 SLQNNFIHDIA

-420 YMLFCYDIN
+420 YMLFCYDID

-436 RYVGNVDSIINRIEP
+436 RYVGNVDAIIDRIEP
-451 MTKFFALHADETK
+451 MTKIFALHADETK
-464 LYAGTN
+464 LYVGTN

-476 NNVNSSWKLIAEPT
+476 NIVNSSWELIAEPT

-497 RELNVFK
+497 RELNVYK

-509 ITGRGLTRMNLKKQF
+509 ITERGLIRLHMKKQF

-538 LHVTGHI
+538 LYVTRDRLWLATDNGLI
-545 KVIDIANEWI
+545 QFSWKKD
-555 IILSLKLFFQIH
+555 L
-567 SGQSPTG
+567 
-574 NNK
+574 

>member
-1 MATIIAK
+1 MIISLLYIQYMAAIIAK
-8 ANLGPHNS
+8 ANLGRQNPLYN
-16 IYFRYCK
+16 RYCK
-23 WVFTFV
+23 WVFTFI

-54 GAIRSFA
+54 GTIRSFTQ
-61 EGFSYVYIGTESAGI
+61 GFSFIYIGTQSAGI

-99 EITAIHFDKR
+99 EISAIHFDKR
-109 TGILWAATDES
+109 TGTLWAATDES

-193 IRYAEGIDDLLMEY
+193 IRYTEGINDLIMEY
-207 TVMDGWLLN
+207 SVMDGWLLN
-216 LNTFISPSGK
+216 LDTFISPFGK
-226 PVRATSIYKGSTNA
+226 SVRATTIYKGSTNA
-240 LWVGSDSGIIFQGDP
+240 LWVGTDSGIIFQGDP
-255 YIKSFYPLTY
+255 YMKSFYPLTF

-273 AMTYEFP
+273 AMTDGFP
-280 SWVGGRAYP
+280 SWVGGRIFP
-289 GDPGAVTLADP
+289 GDPGAVTLVDP

-307 YEGET
+307 FEGDI

-323 NCSVEN
+323 NCSVGN
-329 EVWFGGQNAIY
+329 EIWFGGQSAIY
-340 VYNQKDDFWRTLDAA
+340 IYNQKDDFWRTLGGA

-363 KALEPDTHFVWVAS
+363 KVLEPDTNFVWVAS
-377 AYEIK
+377 SYEIK
-382 KINIKTKRSE
+382 KMNIMTKRSE
-392 ASVLSS
+392 ASVVNS
-398 SLQNNFVHDIA
+398 SLQNHYIHDIA

-429 SETLLPF
+429 SETLLPY
-436 RYVGNVDSIINRIEP
+436 RYVGNADAIIERIEP
-451 MTKFFALHADETK
+451 MTKIFALHADETK
-464 LYAGTN
+464 LYVGTN

-476 NNVNSSWKLIAEPT
+476 NIVNSSWELIAEPT

-497 RELNVFK
+497 RELNVYK

-509 ITGRGLTRMNLKKQF
+509 ITDRGVIRLHMKKQS

-538 LHVTGHI
+538 LYVTRDRLWLATDNGLI
-545 KVIDIANEWI
+545 Q
-555 IILSLKLFFQIH
+555 FFW
-567 SGQSPTG
+567 
-574 NNK
+574 KKDL

>member
-1 MATIIAK
+1 
-8 ANLGPHNS
+8 
-16 IYFRYCK
+16 
-23 WVFTFV
+23 
-29 SIHYLVICQ
+29 
-38 PSSRH
+38 
-43 DPFDWIIYRKP
+43 
-54 GAIRSFA
+54 
-61 EGFSYVYIGTESAGI
+61 
-76 YRYSIYGDRFEA
+76 
-88 PITRAQGLASN
+88 
-99 EITAIHFDKR
+99 
-109 TGILWAATDES
+109 
-120 LDYTYT
+120 
-126 REGNWSSNKLDNYNL
+126 
-141 LSGVKIE
+141 
-148 QLGSSENYL
+148 
-157 WALAGTLYLKLDRVS
+157 
-172 GIFLGSMPFPDEME
+172 ME

-193 IRYAEGIDDLLMEY
+193 IRYAEGINDLLMEY
-207 TVMDGWLLN
+207 SVMDGWLLN
-216 LNTFISPSGK
+216 LDTFISPLGK
-226 PVRATSIYKGSTNA
+226 TVRATTIYKGRTNA
-240 LWVGSDSGIIFQGDP
+240 LWVGTESGIIFQGDP
-255 YIKSFYPLTY
+255 YMKSFYPLTY

-307 YEGET
+307 FEGEMS
-312 AINVDQLEVFG
+312 INVDQLEVFG
-323 NCSVEN
+323 NCSVAN

-340 VYNQKDDFWRTLDAA
+340 VYNQKDDFWRTLDVA

-398 SLQNNFVHDIA
+398 SLQNSFIHDIA

-429 SETLLPF
+429 SETMLPF
-436 RYVGNVDSIINRIEP
+436 RYVGNVDAIIDRIEP
-451 MTKFFALHADETK
+451 MTKFFALDSYETK

-476 NNVNSSWKLIAEPT
+476 NDVNSSWELIAEPT

-497 RELNVFK
+497 RELNVYK

-509 ITGRGLTRMNLKKQF
+509 ITDRGLIRLHMKKQF
-524 QRQYNYPFIGNVND
+524 RRQYNYPFIGNVND
-538 LHVTGHI
+538 LYVTRDRLWLATDNGLI
-545 KVIDIANEWI
+545 QFSWKKD
-555 IILSLKLFFQIH
+555 L
-567 SGQSPTG
+567 
-574 NNK
+574 

>member
-8 ANLGPHNS
+8 ANLGRQNFL
-16 IYFRYCK
+16 YYRYCK
-23 WVFTFV
+23 WVFTFI
-29 SIHYLVICQ
+29 SMHYLVLCQ
-38 PSSRH
+38 PNSRH

-54 GAIRSFA
+54 GTIRSFA
-61 EGFSYVYIGTESAGI
+61 EGFSYIYIGTESAGI
-76 YRYSIYGDRFEA
+76 YRYSIYGNRFEA

-99 EITAIHFDKR
+99 EIIAIHFDKR
-109 TGILWAATDES
+109 TGTLWAATDES

-126 REGNWSSNKLDNYNL
+126 REGNWSSNKLDSYNL

-148 QLGSSENYL
+148 KLGSSENYL

-172 GIFLGSMPFPDEME
+172 GVFLGSMAFPDEME

-193 IRYAEGIDDLLMEY
+193 IRYAEGINDLLMDY
-207 TVMDGWLLN
+207 SVMDGWLLN
-216 LNTFISPSGK
+216 LDTFISPFGK
-226 PVRATSIYKGSTNA
+226 TVRTTTIYKGSTNA
-240 LWVGSDSGIIFQGDP
+240 LWVGTDSGIIFQGDP
-255 YIKSFYPLTY
+255 YMKSFYPLTY

-280 SWVGGRAYP
+280 SWVGGRTYP

-307 YEGET
+307 FEGET
-312 AINVDQLEVFG
+312 EINVDQLEVFG
-323 NCSVEN
+323 NCIVGN

-377 AYEIK
+377 AYEIE

-398 SLQNNFVHDIA
+398 SLQNNFIHDIA

-420 YMLFCYDIN
+420 YMLFCYDID

-436 RYVGNVDSIINRIEP
+436 RYVGNVDAIIDRIEP
-451 MTKFFALHADETK
+451 MTKIFALHADETK
-464 LYAGTN
+464 LYVGTN

-476 NNVNSSWKLIAEPT
+476 NIVNSSWELIAEPT

-497 RELNVFK
+497 RKLNVYK

-509 ITGRGLTRMNLKKQF
+509 ITERGLIRLHMKKQF

-538 LHVTGHI
+538 LYVTRDRLWLATDNGLI
-545 KVIDIANEWI
+545 QFSWKKD
-555 IILSLKLFFQIH
+555 L
-567 SGQSPTG
+567 
-574 NNK
+574 

>member
-1 MATIIAK
+1 MATINSK
-8 ANLGPHNS
+8 TNFGRNNS
-16 IYFRYCK
+16 IYYHYCK

-29 SIHYLVICQ
+29 SIQYFVICQ

-43 DPFDWIIYRKP
+43 DPFDWVIFRKP
-54 GAIRSFA
+54 GAIRSFT
-61 EGFSYVYIGTESAGI
+61 EGFSYIYIGTESAGI
-76 YRYSIYGDRFEA
+76 YRYSIYGHRFEV
-88 PITRAQGLASN
+88 PITRAQGLSSN

-109 TGILWAATDES
+109 TGTLWAATDES

-126 REGNWSSNKLDNYNL
+126 REGNWSSKRLDNYNL

-148 QLGSSENYL
+148 QLGSSKNYL

-193 IRYAEGIDDLLMEY
+193 IRYAEGVDDLLMEY

-216 LNTFISPSGK
+216 LDTFISPFGK
-226 PVRATSIYKGSTNA
+226 TVRATTIYKSSTNA

-255 YIKSFYPLTY
+255 YMKSFYPLTY

-280 SWVGGRAYP
+280 SWLGGRTYP
-289 GDPGAVTLADP
+289 GDPGAVTLVDP

-307 YEGET
+307 FEGET

-355 RGLPVGRI
+355 RGLPIGRI

-377 AYEIK
+377 AYEIE

-392 ASVLSS
+392 ASTLSG
-398 SLQNNFVHDIA
+398 SLQNNFIHDIA

-420 YMLFCYDIN
+420 YMLLCYDIY

-436 RYVGNVDSIINRIEP
+436 RHVGNIDAINDRLEP
-451 MTKFFALHADETK
+451 MTRFFALHADETK

-476 NNVNSSWKLIAEPT
+476 NNVNSSWELIAEPT

-497 RELNVFK
+497 KELNVYK

-509 ITGRGLTRMNLKKQF
+509 ITERGLIRMHMKRQF
-524 QRQYNYPFIGNVND
+524 QRQYNYPFIGIVND
-538 LHVTGHI
+538 LYVTRDRLWLATDNGLI
-545 KVIDIANEWI
+545 QFSWKKD
-555 IILSLKLFFQIH
+555 L
-567 SGQSPTG
+567 
-574 NNK
+574 

>member
-1 MATIIAK
+1 MANIIAK
-8 ANLGPHNS
+8 VNLGIHNS
-16 IYFRYCK
+16 LYYRNCK
-23 WVFTFV
+23 WVFTFI
-29 SIHYLVICQ
+29 SIHYLVLCQ

-43 DPFDWIIYRKP
+43 DPFDWIVYKKP
-54 GAIRSFA
+54 GKIRSFA
-61 EGFSYVYIGTESAGI
+61 EGFSYIYIGTESAGI

-109 TGILWAATDES
+109 TGTLWAATDES

-126 REGNWSSNKLDNYNL
+126 REGNWTSNKLDNYNL

-148 QLGSSENYL
+148 QLGSSENYH

-172 GIFLGSMPFPDEME
+172 GIFLGSFPFPDEME

-216 LNTFISPSGK
+216 LNTFISPVGK
-226 PVRATSIYKGSTNA
+226 PVRATSIYKGSTNT

-255 YIKSFYPLTY
+255 YMKSFYPLTY

-280 SWVGGRAYP
+280 SWVGGRTYP
-289 GDPGAVTLADP
+289 GDLGAVTLADP

-307 YEGET
+307 IEGET
-312 AINVDQLEVFG
+312 AINIDQLEVFG
-323 NCSVEN
+323 NCSVGN

-340 VYNQKDDFWRTLDAA
+340 VYNQKDDFWRTLDAT

-377 AYEIK
+377 AYEVK

-392 ASVLSS
+392 ASLLSRL
-398 SLQNNFVHDIA
+398 LQNNFVHDIV

-451 MTKFFALHADETK
+451 MTKFFALDSDENK

-476 NNVNSSWKLIAEPT
+476 NDVNSYWELVAEPT

-497 RELNVFK
+497 RELNIYK

-509 ITGRGLTRMNLKKQF
+509 ITDRGLTRMHMKKQF
-524 QRQYNYPFIGNVND
+524 KQQYNYPFIGNVND
-538 LHVTGHI
+538 IYVTS
-545 KVIDIANEWI
+545 D
-555 IILSLKLFFQIH
+555 KLWLATDNGLIQF
-567 SGQSPTG
+567 
-574 NNK
+574 NWKKDL

>member
-8 ANLGPHNS
+8 ANLGRQNFL
-16 IYFRYCK
+16 YYRYCK
-23 WVFTFV
+23 WVFTFI
-29 SIHYLVICQ
+29 SINYLVLCQ

-43 DPFDWIIYRKP
+43 DPFAWIIYRKP
-54 GAIRSFA
+54 GTIRSFA
-61 EGFSYVYIGTESAGI
+61 EGFSYIYIGTESAGI

-109 TGILWAATDES
+109 TGTLWAATDES

-126 REGNWSSNKLDNYNL
+126 REGNWSSNKLDSYNL

-148 QLGSSENYL
+148 QLGSSKNYL

-172 GIFLGSMPFPDEME
+172 GVFLGSMAFPDEME

-193 IRYAEGIDDLLMEY
+193 IRYAEGINDLLMEY
-207 TVMDGWLLN
+207 SVMDGWLLN
-216 LNTFISPSGK
+216 LDTFISPFGK
-226 PVRATSIYKGSTNA
+226 TVRATTIYKGSTNA
-240 LWVGSDSGIIFQGDP
+240 LWVGTDSGIIFQGDP
-255 YIKSFYPLTY
+255 YMKSFYPLTY

-280 SWVGGRAYP
+280 SWVGGRTYP

-307 YEGET
+307 FEGET
-312 AINVDQLEVFG
+312 EINVDQLEVFG
-323 NCSVEN
+323 NCIVGN

-377 AYEIK
+377 AYEIE

-398 SLQNNFVHDIA
+398 SLQNNFIHDIA

-420 YMLFCYDIN
+420 YMLFCYDID

-436 RYVGNVDSIINRIEP
+436 RYVGNVDAIIDRIEP
-451 MTKFFALHADETK
+451 MTKIFALHADETK
-464 LYAGTN
+464 LYVGTN

-476 NNVNSSWKLIAEPT
+476 NIVNSSWELIAEPT

-497 RELNVFK
+497 RELNVYK

-509 ITGRGLTRMNLKKQF
+509 ITERGLIRLHMKKQF

-538 LHVTGHI
+538 LYVTRDRLWLATDNGLI
-545 KVIDIANEWI
+545 QFSWKKD
-555 IILSLKLFFQIH
+555 L
-567 SGQSPTG
+567 
-574 NNK
+574 

>member
-1 MATIIAK
+1 MATIISK
-8 ANLGPHNS
+8 ANLGPPNLL
-16 IYFRYCK
+16 YYRYCK
-23 WVFTFV
+23 WVFTFI
-29 SIHYLVICQ
+29 SIHYLVLCQ

-54 GAIRSFA
+54 GTIRSFA
-61 EGFSYVYIGTESAGI
+61 EGFSYIYIGTESAGI
-76 YRYSIYGDRFEA
+76 YRYSIYGHRFEA
-88 PITRAQGLASN
+88 PITRAQGLAIN
-99 EITAIHFDKR
+99 EIIAIHFDKR
-109 TGILWAATDES
+109 TGTLWAATDES
-120 LDYTYT
+120 LNYTYT
-126 REGNWSSNKLDNYNL
+126 REGNWSSNKLDSYNL

-193 IRYAEGIDDLLMEY
+193 IRYAEGINDLLIEY
-207 TVMDGWLLN
+207 SVMDGWLLN
-216 LNTFISPSGK
+216 LDTFISPFGK
-226 PVRATSIYKGSTNA
+226 TVRATTIYKGSTNA
-240 LWVGSDSGIIFQGDP
+240 LWVGTDSGIIFQGDP
-255 YIKSFYPLTY
+255 YMKSFYPLTY

-280 SWVGGRAYP
+280 SWVGGRTYP

-307 YEGET
+307 FEGEM

-323 NCSVEN
+323 NCIVGN
-329 EVWFGGQNAIY
+329 EVWFGGQNTIY

-363 KALEPDTHFVWVAS
+363 KVLEPDTHFVWVAS
-377 AYEIK
+377 AYEIE
-382 KINIKTKRSE
+382 KINIMTKRSE

-398 SLQNNFVHDIA
+398 SLQNKYIHDIA

-420 YMLFCYDIN
+420 YMLFCYDIS

-436 RYVGNVDSIINRIEP
+436 RYVGNVDAIIDRIEP
-451 MTKFFALHADETK
+451 MTKIFALHADETK
-464 LYAGTN
+464 LYVDTN

-476 NNVNSSWKLIAEPT
+476 NIVNSSWGLIAEPT
-490 IYNNDFV
+490 IYNNDFI
-497 RELNVFK
+497 RELNVYK

-509 ITGRGLTRMNLKKQF
+509 ITERGLIRLHMKKQF
-524 QRQYNYPFIGNVND
+524 QQQYNYPFIGNIND
-538 LHVTGHI
+538 LYVTRDRLWLATDNGLI
-545 KVIDIANEWI
+545 QFSWKKD
-555 IILSLKLFFQIH
+555 L
-567 SGQSPTG
+567 
-574 NNK
+574 

>member
-8 ANLGPHNS
+8 TNFGRRNS
-16 IYFRYCK
+16 IYHRYWK
-23 WVFTFV
+23 WIFTFV
-29 SIHYLVICQ
+29 SIHYFVICQ
-38 PSSRH
+38 PNSRH
-43 DPFDWIIYRKP
+43 DPFDWVIFRKP
-54 GAIRSFA
+54 GAIRSFT
-61 EGFSYVYIGTESAGI
+61 EGFSYIYIGTESAGI
-76 YRYSIYGDRFEA
+76 YRYSIYGHRFEV
-88 PITRAQGLASN
+88 PITRAQGLSSN

-109 TGILWAATDES
+109 TGTLWAATDES

-126 REGNWSSNKLDNYNL
+126 REGNWSSKRLDNYNL

-148 QLGSSENYL
+148 QLGSSKNYL
-157 WALAGTLYLKLDRVS
+157 WALAGTLYLKLDRLS

-193 IRYAEGIDDLLMEY
+193 IRYAEGVDDLLMEY

-216 LNTFISPSGK
+216 LDTFISPFGK
-226 PVRATSIYKGSTNA
+226 TVRATTIYKGSTNA

-255 YIKSFYPLTY
+255 YLKSFYPLTY

-280 SWVGGRAYP
+280 SWLGGRTHP
-289 GDPGAVTLADP
+289 GDPGAVTLVDP

-307 YEGET
+307 FEGET

-355 RGLPVGRI
+355 RGLPIGRI

-392 ASVLSS
+392 ASTLSG
-398 SLQNNFVHDIA
+398 SLQNNFIHDIA

-420 YMLFCYDIN
+420 YMLLCYDID

-436 RYVGNVDSIINRIEP
+436 RHVGNVDAINDRLEP
-451 MTKFFALHADETK
+451 MTRFFALHADETK

-476 NNVNSSWKLIAEPT
+476 NNVNSSWEVIAEPT

-497 RELNVFK
+497 KELNVYK

-509 ITGRGLTRMNLKKQF
+509 ITERGLTRMHMKKQF
-524 QRQYNYPFIGNVND
+524 QRQYNYPFIGIVND
-538 LHVTGHI
+538 LYVTRDRLWLATDNGLI
-545 KVIDIANEWI
+545 QFSWKKD
-555 IILSLKLFFQIH
+555 L
-567 SGQSPTG
+567 
-574 NNK
+574 

>member
-8 ANLGPHNS
+8 VNLGLRKSFYYHYS
-16 IYFRYCK
+16 K
-23 WVFTFV
+23 WVFTFI
-29 SIHYLVICQ
+29 SIHYLILCQ

-54 GAIRSFA
+54 GTIRSFA
-61 EGFSYVYIGTESAGI
+61 EGFSYIYIGTESAGI
-76 YRYSIYGDRFEA
+76 YRYSIYGDRFES
-88 PITRAQGLASN
+88 PITRAQGLANN

-109 TGILWAATDES
+109 TGTLWAATDES

-126 REGNWSSNKLDNYNL
+126 REGNWSSNKLDSYNL
-141 LSGVKIE
+141 LSGVKIK

-193 IRYAEGIDDLLMEY
+193 IRYDEGINDLLMEY
-207 TVMDGWLLN
+207 SVMEGWLLN
-216 LNTFISPSGK
+216 LDTFISPFGK
-226 PVRATSIYKGSTNA
+226 TVRATTIYKGSTNA
-240 LWVGSDSGIIFQGDP
+240 LWVGTDSGIIFKGDP
-255 YIKSFYPLTY
+255 YMKSFYPLTY
-265 GLANTDVQ
+265 GLANTNVQ

-280 SWVGGRAYP
+280 SWVGGRTYP

-307 YEGET
+307 FEAEM

-323 NCSVEN
+323 NCIVGN
-329 EVWFGGQNAIY
+329 EVWFGGQNTIY

-355 RGLPVGRI
+355 RGLPDGRI

-392 ASVLSS
+392 ASVLGS
-398 SLQNNFVHDIA
+398 SLQNNFIHDIA

-420 YMLFCYDIN
+420 YMLFCYDID

-436 RYVGNVDSIINRIEP
+436 RYVGNIDAIIDRIEP
-451 MTKFFALHADETK
+451 MTKIFALHADETK
-464 LYAGTN
+464 LYVGTN

-476 NNVNSSWKLIAEPT
+476 NIVNSSWELIAEPT

-497 RELNVFK
+497 RELNVYK

-509 ITGRGLTRMNLKKQF
+509 ITERGLIRLHMKKQF
-524 QRQYNYPFIGNVND
+524 QQQYNYPFISNVND
-538 LHVTGHI
+538 LYVTRDRLWLATDNGLI
-545 KVIDIANEWI
+545 QFSWKKD
-555 IILSLKLFFQIH
+555 L
-567 SGQSPTG
+567 
-574 NNK
+574 